1 MPDYRSDPFLEDRNR
16 RSHRRRA
23 TRVRA
28 WADPGGVAPVV
39 DCLMVDVSEGGASIV
54 AVGGGDLPDAFQLQ
68 LDTKQSLGQAE
79 VKWRNGA
86 AAGVTLAKPEKKG

>member
-1 MPDYRSDPFLEDRNR
+1 MFDYSTNPHLEDRNR

-39 DCLMVDVSEGGASIV
+39 DCLVVDVSVGGASIV
-54 AVGGGDLPDAFQLQ
+54 AVGGGELPDAFQLQ
-68 LDTKQSLGQAE
+68 LDTNQSFGQAE
-79 VKWRNGA
+79 VMWRNGA
-86 AAGVTLAKPEKKG
+86 AAGVTLAIAGKKG

>member
-1 MPDYRSDPFLEDRNR
+1 VSDYSNYPLLEDRNR

-39 DCLMVDVSEGGASIV
+39 DCIVVDVSEGGASVV
-54 AVGGGDLPDAFQLQ
+54 AVGGGDLPNAFQLQ

-79 VKWRNGA
+79 VMWRNGA
-86 AAGVTLAKPEKKG
+86 AAGVTLARVQKKS